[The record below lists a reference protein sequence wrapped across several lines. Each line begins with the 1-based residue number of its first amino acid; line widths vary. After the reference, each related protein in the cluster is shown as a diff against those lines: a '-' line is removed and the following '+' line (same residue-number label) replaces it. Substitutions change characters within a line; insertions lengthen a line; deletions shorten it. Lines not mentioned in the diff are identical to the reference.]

1 MKFILIKKTRKNL
14 PFRSEL
20 NENFADLFRILVI
33 EFIEYIT
40 IQEENE
46 YLLEFIYLISELK

>member
-40 IQEENE
+40 I
-46 YLLEFIYLISELK
+46 